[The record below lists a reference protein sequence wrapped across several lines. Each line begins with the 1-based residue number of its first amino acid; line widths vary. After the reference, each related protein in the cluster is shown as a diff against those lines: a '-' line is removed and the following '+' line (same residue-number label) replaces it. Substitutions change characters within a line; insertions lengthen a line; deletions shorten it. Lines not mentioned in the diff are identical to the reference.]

1 MDAES
6 LNSLVVYYQNTG
18 LGLAEILKRLSLR
31 IYRYPL
37 SKCRGNEDDSG
48 EFYLFF
54 YPRLLRTLR
63 KFQDRGKP
71 FEWYFN
77 SVLHWHY
84 KEYCSQKRRE
94 EIRWTVA
101 RNAAFWELPDPNAV
115 STRMPVSEGSC
126 RSIIPMDRWGKS
138 RQATYRRRVLLLAL
152 KNARNL
158 DDSAFS
164 WISRLSGVKEDHLVG
179 MVERLRANLYQRELR
194 LHKLYMRQN
203 KIFTKILLLQRDLI
217 WEVDP
222 AVKTEIAL
230 SLSQLRVRLRTLQK
244 KIRGVKLRPSNREIA
259 ELLQIPKGT
268 VDTSLFWFRRQ
279 LKESIAA
286 GDSVQTSRLCA

>member
-31 IYRYPL
+31 IYHYPL
-37 SKCRGNEDDSG
+37 CKCRGSEDDCG

-54 YPRLLRTLR
+54 YPRLLRTLK

-71 FEWYFN
+71 FEWYLN

-101 RNAAFWELPDPNAV
+101 SNAAFWELPDP
-115 STRMPVSEGSC
+115 TWMPVSEGSYT
-126 RSIIPMDRWGKS
+126 SIIPMDRWGKS
-138 RQATYRRRVLLLAL
+138 RQATYRRRVLFLAL
-152 KNARNL
+152 KNAHDL

-164 WISRLSGVKEDHLVG
+164 WISKLSGIKEDHLVG

-194 LHKLYMRQN
+194 LHNLYMRQN
-203 KIFTKILLLQRDLI
+203 KIFTKILFLQRELV

-222 AVKTEIAL
+222 SLKTEIAL
-230 SLSQLRVRLRTLQK
+230 SMSQLRVRLRTLQS

-268 VDTSLFWFRRQ
+268 VDTSLYWFRRQ
-279 LKESIAA
+279 LRESFAA
-286 GDSVQTSRLCA
+286 CDSGETPRLCA

>member
-1 MDAES
+1 METES
-6 LNSLVVYYQNTG
+6 LNSLVLYYQNTG
-18 LGLAEILKRLSLR
+18 LGLAEILKRLALR
-31 IYRYPL
+31 IYHYPL
-37 SKCRGNEDDSG
+37 SKCRASEDDCG

-54 YPRLLRTLR
+54 YPRLLRTLK
-63 KFQDRGKP
+63 KFKDRGKP

-101 RNAAFWELPDPNAV
+101 RNAVFWELPDPTAV
-115 STRMPVSEGSC
+115 YAMMPSREGSH
-126 RSIIPMDRWGKS
+126 RSIIPMDQWGRS
-138 RQATYRRRVLLLAL
+138 RQATYRRRVLFLAL
-152 KNARNL
+152 KNAHAL

-164 WISRLSGVKEDHLVG
+164 WISRLSGVEEDHLVG
-179 MVERLRANLYQRELR
+179 LVERLRANLCQRELR
-194 LHKLYMRQN
+194 LHKLYLRQN
-203 KIFTKILLLQRDLI
+203 KIYTKILLLQRDLI

-222 AVKTEIAL
+222 AGKTEIAL
-230 SLSQLRVRLRTLQK
+230 SLSRLRVKLRTLQR

-279 LKESIAA
+279 LRESVTARDA
-286 GDSVQTSRLCA
+286 GKTPRLCA

>member
-1 MDAES
+1 MEAES

-31 IYRYPL
+31 IYHYPL
-37 SKCRGNEDDSG
+37 SKCRGSEDDCG

-54 YPRLLRTLR
+54 YPRLLRTLK

-101 RNAAFWELPDPNAV
+101 RNAVFWELPDPTAV
-115 STRMPVSEGSC
+115 YTRTPAREGGH
-126 RSIIPMDRWGKS
+126 RSIIPMDQWGRS
-138 RQATYRRRVLLLAL
+138 RQATYRRRVLFLAL
-152 KNARNL
+152 KNAHFL

-164 WISRLSGVKEDHLVG
+164 WISRLSGIEEDRLVG

-194 LHKLYMRQN
+194 LHKLYLRQN
-203 KIFTKILLLQRDLI
+203 KIYTKILLLQRDLI

-222 AVKTEIAL
+222 AGKTEIAL
-230 SLSQLRVRLRTLQK
+230 SLSRLRVKLRGLQR

-279 LKESIAA
+279 LKGSITACDA
-286 GDSVQTSRLCA
+286 GQTPRLCA

>member
-1 MDAES
+1 MDTES

-18 LGLAEILKRLSLR
+18 LGLAEILKKLSLR

-37 SKCRGNEDDSG
+37 SKYRGSEDDCG

-54 YPRLLRTLR
+54 YPRLLRTLK

-94 EIRWTVA
+94 EIQWTVA
-101 RNAAFWELPDPNAV
+101 RNAAFWELPDPAPV
-115 STRMPVSEGSC
+115 CTRMPASEGGC
-126 RSIIPMDRWGKS
+126 RTIIAMDRWGKS
-138 RQATYRRRVLLLAL
+138 RQATCRRRVLFTAL
-152 KNARNL
+152 KNACNL

-164 WISRLSGVKEDHLVG
+164 WISRVSGVKEDHLVG
-179 MVERLRANLYQRELR
+179 MVEALRANLYQRELR
-194 LHKLYMRQN
+194 LHKMYMRRN
-203 KIFTKILLLQRDLI
+203 NIFTKILLLQRDLS

-222 AVKTEIAL
+222 ALKTEIAL
-230 SLSQLRVRLRTLQK
+230 SLSQLRVRLRTLQR

-279 LKESIAA
+279 LRESFAG
-286 GDSVQTSRLCA
+286 GDSVQIPRLCA